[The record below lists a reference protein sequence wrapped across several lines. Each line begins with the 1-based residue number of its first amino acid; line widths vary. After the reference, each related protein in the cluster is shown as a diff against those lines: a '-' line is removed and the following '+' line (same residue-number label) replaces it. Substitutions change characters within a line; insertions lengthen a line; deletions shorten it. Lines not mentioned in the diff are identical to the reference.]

1 MNEKQK
7 VDVHIF
13 SPGTQTSAQGVTRE
27 FTKGDLKQV
36 VDSYKPGVHE
46 APILIG
52 HEMSDKVPSWGW
64 VKTLKMKG
72 DDLFAEV
79 EFAPQ
84 MQEFVRDGLY
94 KKVSASFY
102 SPESKINPDPGKW
115 SLRHVAMLGG
125 QPPAV
130 KGLKGFAYSEESEG
144 EGVLDFAVEMTLT
157 PDQVFD
163 EELGPTLQVDQS
175 PLEMLKE
182 KLEEARQEML
192 EEQKREADTN
202 AALEQT
208 DEEVTEAPREDSDF
222 AEKKDMKKKAPA
234 GKQGA
239 EDAEEEVSEEEED
252 SMDNKEKKM
261 DPVGKEDKDVD
272 NDGDSDSSDEYLK
285 KRRDA
290 IKKAMKDDK
299 SDNAEDSVDH
309 GSGCGSPREYME
321 KYDEKKHG
329 EMKKYMEKYEGDH
342 GELKKYVE
350 SDYKGCADHAE
361 VTIPEGVDE
370 AQYVAGFK
378 DAVDKYMT
386 GVEAGADEVVH
397 EEAEDQTADYMKGIE
412 DGFEYAQTT
421 LGNIS
426 KDGLGSA
433 KHDEKCCDTDEESE
447 GEGPEASKVKKSKND
462 GANEVKDSGEF
473 EEPTF
478 DPSNKS
484 GSTKKRGTDN
494 LNSSDVGVKETAP
507 YAEDEDEAAHGEDK
521 AFGVDKVGKPGEA
534 GKTGRSGKG
543 KASDDDRDEKGS
555 DGGAYE
561 KDKL

>member
-27 FTKGDLKQV
+27 FTKKDLKQV

-72 DDLFAEV
+72 EDLFAEV

-192 EEQKREADTN
+192 EEQKREEEAN
-202 AALEQT
+202 ATLEQM
-208 DEEVTEAPREDSDF
+208 DEEVTEAPRDDSDF
-222 AEKKDMKKKAPA
+222 AEKKDDKKKAPA

-239 EDAEEEVSEEEED
+239 EDAEEEISEEEEESVD
-252 SMDNKEKKM
+252 SKEKKM
-261 DPVGKEDKDVD
+261 
-272 NDGDSDSSDEYLK
+272 K
-285 KRRDA
+285 KLLRRK
-290 IKKAMKDDK
+290 IR
-299 SDNAEDSVDH
+299 
-309 GSGCGSPREYME
+309 G
-321 KYDEKKHG
+321 
-329 EMKKYMEKYEGDH
+329 
-342 GELKKYVE
+342 
-350 SDYKGCADHAE
+350 
-361 VTIPEGVDE
+361 
-370 AQYVAGFK
+370 
-378 DAVDKYMT
+378 
-386 GVEAGADEVVH
+386 
-397 EEAEDQTADYMKGIE
+397 
-412 DGFEYAQTT
+412 
-421 LGNIS
+421 LGNYFLLELLAVQLQL
-426 KDGLGSA
+426 D
-433 KHDEKCCDTDEESE
+433 
-447 GEGPEASKVKKSKND
+447 
-462 GANEVKDSGEF
+462 
-473 EEPTF
+473 
-478 DPSNKS
+478 
-484 GSTKKRGTDN
+484 
-494 LNSSDVGVKETAP
+494 
-507 YAEDEDEAAHGEDK
+507 
-521 AFGVDKVGKPGEA
+521 
-534 GKTGRSGKG
+534 
-543 KASDDDRDEKGS
+543 
-555 DGGAYE
+555 
-561 KDKL
+561 